1 MLSNVKP
8 LAYRHFLA
16 EFNYSFPEPETTG
29 SAQPGFWGIGN
40 GGGGFQMS
48 FGIGAFP
55 FGFFATN
62 FNLAD
67 SGLGQVP
74 VGSAQYEEEQFLSR
88 VFLFIA
94 FAFIV
99 WLLIA

>member
-1 MLSNVKP
+1 MKLS
-8 LAYRHFLA
+8 
-16 EFNYSFPEPETTG
+16 
-29 SAQPGFWGIGN
+29 
-40 GGGGFQMS
+40 QMS

-62 FNLAD
+62 FNFGD
-67 SGLGQVP
+67 GGLGQVP
-74 VGSAQYEEEQFLSR
+74 VGSAQYQEEQFLSR
-88 VFLFIA
+88 IVLFIA